1 MLSHLRI
8 TNFVLIDKLELEF
21 HEGLNVFTGE
31 TGAGKSLVMKAL
43 NLLMGARTEGK
54 VNRRDNENTIV
65 EAIFNLE
72 DRPDI
77 INEINSI
84 TGLELTD
91 DEHEI
96 IIRRFISGNNRSSAK
111 LNNMG
116 LTMSML
122 KKLGNLLIH
131 IHNQHHTQRL
141 LKKENHLSM
150 LDSFGS
156 AEHTANCESFRLVYE
171 ENQTVKNRINALKEG
186 LVKRERELDILE
198 YQAREIDELDFE
210 NLDEDEI
217 NEKRKIHSNHEEIIS
232 TVSRIIEDMNSNFDE
247 GIISK
252 FDEVISSLT
261 RISGLSDKL
270 MDISNVFEQARI
282 EMEEGLRLIEDF
294 NDTLSWD
301 PQEAAELDALISSLE
316 DLKRKFGP
324 KTEDILDY
332 RKSIDE
338 KIRTWNS
345 LENNLRDLE
354 QKFEDN
360 NALLLKTGKA
370 VTAERKKIAVKLK
383 KALERELR
391 DLGISHPLIELNISK
406 TDDTFSPSGMDKL
419 DFRAAFNK
427 GENTAPIEKTASGGE
442 LSRVMLCLKKI
453 FQDSAGTT
461 MVFDEIDTGIS
472 GKTAE
477 MAGRKMLEISEN
489 TQILVITHLPQIAS
503 MGNSHFLVKKVEGQ
517 ENVFTSVTCL
527 SREER
532 ITALADMLGSK
543 GKTAFA
549 HAERLLKENHT
560 E

>member
-54 VNRRDNENTIV
+54 VCRRDNENTIV

-72 DRPDI
+72 NRPDI
-77 INEINSI
+77 IRDINSI
-84 TGLELTD
+84 TGLELDD

-96 IIRRFISGNNRSSAK
+96 IIRRFITASNRSTAK

-116 LTMSML
+116 LTMAML
-122 KKLGNLLIH
+122 KKLGSLLIH
-131 IHNQHHTQRL
+131 IHNQHHTQKL
-141 LKKENHLSM
+141 LKKENHLAM
-150 LDSFGS
+150 LDSFGTS
-156 AEHTANCESFRLVYE
+156 EHAARCEKFKKLFE
-171 ENQTVKNRINALKEG
+171 KNLIVKKEIQALKQA
-186 LVKRERELDILE
+186 LLKRERELDILE

-210 NLDEDEI
+210 NLDENEI
-217 NEKRKIHSNHEEIIS
+217 NEKRKIQSNHEEIIS
-232 TVSRIIEDMNSNFDE
+232 TVNRIIEDMNSNYDE
-247 GIISK
+247 GIIAK
-252 FDEVISSLT
+252 FDGVITSLN
-261 RISGLSDKL
+261 RISDLSDKL
-270 MDISNVFEQARI
+270 LEINNVFEQARI

-294 NDTLSWD
+294 NDTLSWN
-301 PQEAAELDALISSLE
+301 PQEAADLDALISSLE

-324 KTEDILDY
+324 KIEDILDY
-332 RKSIDE
+332 RTKIDE
-338 KIRTWNS
+338 KIKAWNS

-354 QKFEDN
+354 EQFSDNQKV
-360 NALLLKTGKA
+360 LYKTGKKISD
-370 VTAERKKIAVKLK
+370 ERKQMAKKLK
-383 KALERELR
+383 KALETELF
-391 DLGISHPLIELNISK
+391 DLGITHPVIELNLSS
-406 TDDTFSPSGMDKL
+406 TQENFNSSGMDKL
-419 DFRAAFNK
+419 DFMAAFNK
-427 GENTAPIEKTASGGE
+427 GEKTVPIEKTASGGE

-503 MGNSHFLVKKVEGQ
+503 MGNAHFLVKKVEGH
-517 ENVFTSVTCL
+517 ENVFTDVSCL
-527 SREER
+527 NREER

-549 HAERLLKENHT
+549 HAKRLLKENHT